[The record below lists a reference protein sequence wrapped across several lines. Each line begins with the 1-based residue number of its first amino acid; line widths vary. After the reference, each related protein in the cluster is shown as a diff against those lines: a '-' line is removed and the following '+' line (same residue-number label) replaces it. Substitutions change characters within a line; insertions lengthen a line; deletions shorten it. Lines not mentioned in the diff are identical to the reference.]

1 MDTNS
6 EQPMQSLKFNRRYP
20 HLPFGYTPAGHRE
33 ISFDDPDMPVI
44 TDLEFQRDVKDFEK
58 LEEQITAVYQVYE
71 YLQDLQDRQ
80 RTELTTRATAF
91 WDAEKVDDATPS
103 SSTSTPKDDEGD
115 EFPAPRSKNY
125 LRVLY
130 TLEEEFNVPDDLD
143 LKDETQVVQ
152 WKVQSRE
159 LYIKKVDGSELIISP
174 REGLEDMNFKHPTEV
189 TFEVEE
195 DDV

>member
-1 MDTNS
+1 M
-6 EQPMQSLKFNRRYP
+6 
-20 HLPFGYTPAGHRE
+20 
-33 ISFDDPDMPVI
+33 
-44 TDLEFQRDVKDFEK
+44 KDFEK
-58 LEEQITAVYQVYE
+58 LEEQITAIYQIYE

-91 WDAEKVDDATPS
+91 WDAEKVNDTTPS
-103 SSTSTPKDDEGD
+103 SSTSTPKDDE
-115 EFPAPRSKNY
+115 FPAPRSKNY
-125 LRVLY
+125 LKVLY

-159 LYIKKVDGSELIISP
+159 LYIKKVDGTELIISP
-174 REGLEDMNFKHPTEV
+174 REGLEDMNCKHPTEV